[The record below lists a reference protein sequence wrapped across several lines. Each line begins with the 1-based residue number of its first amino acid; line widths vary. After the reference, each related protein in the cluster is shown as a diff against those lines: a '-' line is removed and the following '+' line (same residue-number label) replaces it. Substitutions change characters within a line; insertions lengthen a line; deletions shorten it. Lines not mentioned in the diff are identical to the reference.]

1 MELSGRYTMDK
12 DLASAI
18 LLERCQCYNKS
29 LASAS
34 KVLSKDGVTFDEVM
48 WARRIIKSL
57 GEIFLSQRFMDKAM
71 ECYQFLAEYPP
82 PAIDASALESDV
94 CPEPNDAGSPFAELG
109 PDSITVTTQVNP
121 DVYDI
126 LEVLKKVEGNEA
138 KDDADLLRE
147 GIYQLF
153 LKYADDKDARQ
164 FIFEKL
170 RTVIG

>member
-1 MELSGRYTMDK
+1 MDK

-34 KVLSKDGVTFDEVM
+34 KVLSKDSADFDEVM

-57 GEIFLSQRFMDKAM
+57 GEVFLSQRFMDKAM
-71 ECYQFLAEYPP
+71 ECYQLLNEYPP
-82 PAIDASALESDV
+82 PEIDASSLQSDV
-94 CPEPNDAGSPFAELG
+94 CPEPDDTGLPFGELG

-126 LEVLKKVEGNEA
+126 LEALKKVEGNQT
-138 KDDADLLRE
+138 KDDAELLRE

-164 FIFEKL
+164 FIFNKL
-170 RTVIG
+170 RAVIG

>member
-1 MELSGRYTMDK
+1 MDK

-34 KVLSKDGVTFDEVM
+34 KVLSKDGVDFDEVM

-71 ECYQFLAEYPP
+71 ECYQLLAEYPP
-82 PAIDASALESDV
+82 PEIDPAKLESDV
-94 CPEPNDAGSPFAELG
+94 CPEPDEAGAPFGDFG
-109 PDSITVTTQVNP
+109 PNTITVSTQVNP

-126 LEVLKKVEGNEA
+126 LEALKNVEGNES
-138 KDDADLLRE
+138 KDDAELLRE

-153 LKYADDKDARQ
+153 LKYAEDKDTREI
-164 FIFEKL
+164 IFDKL
-170 RTVIG
+170 RHAIG

>member
-1 MELSGRYTMDK
+1 MDK

-34 KVLSKDGVTFDEVM
+34 KVLSKDSADFDEVM

-57 GEIFLSQRFMDKAM
+57 GEVFLSQRFMDKAM
-71 ECYQFLAEYPP
+71 ECYQLLNEYPP
-82 PAIDASALESDV
+82 PEIDASSLQSDV
-94 CPEPNDAGSPFAELG
+94 CPEPDETGLPFGELG

-126 LEVLKKVEGNEA
+126 LEALKKVEGNQT
-138 KDDADLLRE
+138 KDDAELLRE

-164 FIFEKL
+164 FIFNKL
-170 RTVIG
+170 RAVIG

>member
-1 MELSGRYTMDK
+1 MDK
-12 DLASAI
+12 DLASAM

-29 LASAS
+29 LATAS
-34 KVLSKDGVTFDEVM
+34 KVLPKDGVNFDEVM

-57 GEIFLSQRFMDKAM
+57 GEVFLSQRCMDKAM
-71 ECYQFLAEYPP
+71 ECYQLLAEYPP
-82 PAIDASALESDV
+82 PEIDASELQSDV
-94 CPEPNDAGSPFAELG
+94 CPEPDDTASPFAELG
-109 PDSITVTTQVNP
+109 PDSITVTTEVNP

-126 LEVLKKVEGNEA
+126 LEALKKVKGNEA
-138 KDDADLLRE
+138 KDDAELLRE

-164 FIFEKL
+164 FMFDKL

>member
-1 MELSGRYTMDK
+1 MDK

-34 KVLSKDGVTFDEVM
+34 KVLSKDGVDFDEVM